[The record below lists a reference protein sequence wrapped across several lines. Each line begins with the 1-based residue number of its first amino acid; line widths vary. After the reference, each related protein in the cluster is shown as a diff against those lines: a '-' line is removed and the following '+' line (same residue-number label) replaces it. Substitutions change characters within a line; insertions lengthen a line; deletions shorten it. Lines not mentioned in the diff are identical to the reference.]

1 MTPVL
6 LDGLGW
12 ATHITDALMD
22 ALSWAFGLFST
33 LITYLFNFLF
43 TIIVQGAG
51 LLFGAVLK
59 SLLMYLL
66 RFVDVFQ
73 DFFDIFAGTKPVKY
87 QGNEMYLLDVFLT
100 NDGVKRALLAVTFVG
115 IAVCFIF
122 TIYSVAK
129 SMGSYALEHK
139 RPISH
144 IMKTAL
150 KSCIAFMIVPIM
162 MYFGSQ
168 LSSAILVSTEN
179 AIIGA
184 TGSDETPKLSTILFL
199 TGTFGD
205 EEEPNASF
213 TTGKRAAYFGGKDYN
228 GVKKSIYND
237 ADINSDFAMYP
248 KLDFDNIRNIFQSQS
263 DDMNI
268 SDKAVKEMRKKA
280 NSNHD
285 FSLDELSSDA
295 KRFPNLFENLYN
307 YPLVYIVSIGMLL
320 IMLCSMFV
328 FIRKIIEVL
337 ILYVTSPLFVASM
350 PLDGGNVFRKWREMF
365 IGKLISGFGIVISMN
380 LVMIFIP
387 MIMSADFSFTDNIA
401 LDNTLKI
408 VLITGCM
415 YAAWKSNTTILEV
428 INPEVAAADR
438 ASAMLVAG
446 LVKMAANTAKD
457 VGMAA
462 VTGGGSLAA
471 KGAATAAKGAASAAN
486 GAASAAKGAASA
498 AGSGNAFTGGI
509 GGGAGGL
516 GGGKFGGGLGSGG
529 AGGSG
534 GSSGA
539 GDSGD
544 SGGSGGAG
552 GASGSGGAGGSG
564 GSGGTGGKAPENA
577 KSGGGIK
584 PGGESKSGMGEKLN
598 KFNDAGNKI
607 SNISDAL
614 TSDSKK
620 EDENIK

>member
-6 LDGLGW
+6 LDILGW
-12 ATHITDALMD
+12 ATNVTESLMD

-43 TIIVQGAG
+43 SIIVQGAG
-51 LLFGAVLK
+51 LMFGAVLQ
-59 SLLMYLL
+59 SILMYLL
-66 RFVDVFQ
+66 HFVDVFQ
-73 DFFDIFAGTKPVKY
+73 DFFDIFAGTKTVKY
-87 QGNEMYLLDVFLT
+87 EGNDMYLLDVFLT
-100 NDGVKRALLAVTFVG
+100 NDGIKQALLAVTFVG
-115 IAVCFIF
+115 IAICFIF
-122 TIYSVAK
+122 TIYSVTK
-129 SMGSYALEHK
+129 SMGSYALENK
-139 RPISH
+139 KPISQ

-150 KSCIAFMIVPIM
+150 KSCVAFMIVPLM

-205 EEEPNASF
+205 DEEPNASF
-213 TTGKRAAYFGGKDYN
+213 TTGKRAAYFGGKDYH
-228 GVKKSIYND
+228 GEKKSIYSSSS
-237 ADINSDFAMYP
+237 INSDFAMYP

-268 SDKAVKEMRKKA
+268 SKKAVKEMRK
-280 NSNHD
+280 NSGGSNHD
-285 FSLDELSSDA
+285 FSLDDLSSNA

-307 YPLVYIVSIGMLL
+307 YPLVYIVSIGVIL

-365 IGKLISGFGIVISMN
+365 IGKLLSGFGIVISMN

-387 MIMSADFSFTDNIA
+387 MIMSAGFSFTDNIA

-408 VLITGCM
+408 VLIVGCM

-438 ASAMLVAG
+438 ASAMLMAG
-446 LVKMAANTAKD
+446 AIKMAANTAKD
-457 VGMAA
+457 AAMAA

-486 GAASAAKGAASA
+486 GAAKGASAA

-509 GGGAGGL
+509 GGGVGG
-516 GGGKFGGGLGSGG
+516 GGGLSGLTSSKPGGLKAGGIGGDSGG
-529 AGGSG
+529 AGQGSG
-534 GSSGA
+534 GF
-539 GDSGD
+539 D
-544 SGGSGGAG
+544 GGSGQGSGQGAADKSQGGNAG
-552 GASGSGGAGGSG
+552 GG
-564 GSGGTGGKAPENA
+564 NA
-577 KSGGGIK
+577 KSGGSAITNGLD
-584 PGGESKSGMGEKLN
+584 KLN
-598 KFNDAGNKI
+598 KVGSKVGDV
-607 SNISDAL
+607 SDKL
-614 TSDSKK
+614 TSNSDE
-620 EDENIK
+620 EDKNIK